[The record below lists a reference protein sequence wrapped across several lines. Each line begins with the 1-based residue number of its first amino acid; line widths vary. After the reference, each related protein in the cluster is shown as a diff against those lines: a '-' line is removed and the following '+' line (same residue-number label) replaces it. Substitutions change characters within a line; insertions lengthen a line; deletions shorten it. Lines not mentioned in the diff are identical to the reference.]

1 MELHRTQTAS
11 PPRDRERWALLR
23 SFSGPTGGI
32 AVATVVLFLVSGA
45 VAPNSLGSGALAG
58 MLPFAA
64 VLALVALGQT
74 LVIQQGGIDLS
85 VPGVVSISAVVVC
98 YLSQQPQMSVA
109 LALFCSFAVAAMSG
123 LINGVLISRV
133 NVAPIVATIG
143 VNALLYGVN
152 VKISGG
158 TPVAM
163 PGAVSAF
170 SNAKIFGVTQLAGVV
185 LLVAAA
191 LTLLIKATSFG
202 RRFEA
207 VGSNARAARAAGISA
222 SRYQI
227 FAYVCASLLYAA
239 GGIALGG
246 LMQLPSPQQ
255 GDAYLMPSI
264 AAVVLGGTSLFGG
277 RGNFAATV
285 IAALFLTQLQQLV
298 RTTGAGIGVQYVF
311 QGAAILVGVGIYSLN
326 FRKLAR
332 GVLG

>member
-1 MELHRTQTAS
+1 MLSAI
-11 PPRDRERWALLR
+11 
-23 SFSGPTGGI
+23 SGPTGGI
-32 AVATVVLFLVSGA
+32 AVATAMLFFVGGII
-45 VAPNSLGSGALAG
+45 APNSLGSSALAG

-64 VLALVALGQT
+64 ILALVALGQT

-85 VPGVVSISAVVVC
+85 VPGTVSISAVVVC
-98 YLSQQPQMSVA
+98 YLAQQPHIGLA
-109 LALFCSFAVAAMSG
+109 PALFCSFCVAALSG
-123 LINGVLISRV
+123 LTNGLLISKG
-133 NVAPIVATIG
+133 NIAPIVATIG
-143 VNALLYGVN
+143 MNALLYGLN

-163 PGAVSAF
+163 PGAISAF
-170 SNAKIFGVTQLAGVV
+170 SNATIFGITQLAAVV
-185 LLVAAA
+185 LLVTAA
-191 LTLLIKATSFG
+191 LTVLIKATSFG

-207 VGSNARAARAAGISA
+207 VGSNALAARAAGIISD
-222 SRYQI
+222 RYRI

-239 GGIALGG
+239 GGVLLGG

-277 RGNFAATV
+277 RGNLVATV

-311 QGAAILVGVGIYSLN
+311 QGAAILVGVGIYRLN
-326 FRKLAR
+326 FRRFAK

>member
-1 MELHRTQTAS
+1 MKLQRMQAAS
-11 PPRDRERWALLR
+11 PPRHRERQLWLHP
-23 SFSGPTGGI
+23 FSGPTGGI
-32 AVATVVLFLVSGA
+32 AAATIVLFLVGGII
-45 VAPNSLGSGALAG
+45 APNSLGSDALAG

-85 VPGVVSISAVVVC
+85 VPGVVSISAVVVS
-98 YLSQQPQMSVA
+98 YLSQQPHMSVA
-109 LALFCSFAVAAMSG
+109 FALFCTFTVAAMSG
-123 LINGVLISRV
+123 LINGLLVSRV

-152 VKISGG
+152 VRISGG

-163 PGAVSAF
+163 PGSVSAF
-170 SNAKIFGVTQLAGVV
+170 SNATIFGITQLAAVV
-185 LLVAAA
+185 LLAAAA
-191 LTLLIKATSFG
+191 LIILIKATPFG
-202 RRFEA
+202 RRFKA
-207 VGSNARAARAAGISA
+207 VGSNARAARAAGITA

-227 FAYVCASLLYAA
+227 FAYVCASMLYAS
-239 GGIALGG
+239 GGIVLGG

-264 AAVVLGGTSLFGG
+264 AAVVLGGTSLLGG

-298 RTTGAGIGVQYVF
+298 RTTGAGIGIQYVF